1 MSAEQ
6 VWELDG
12 KIALVTGSSRGIGRA
27 IALELARA
35 GADVAVNCLISQ
47 QQGRAV
53 CEEVRALGRRAVLA
67 MGDTRR
73 EWEVGRVLEMVGEE
87 LGAVDI
93 LVNNAVVAL
102 CKPFLDYSAAEWQ
115 DQLAYKGLAYFLT
128 SRAVLP
134 AMLARGEGVIV
145 NVLSTV
151 GLRDGAG
158 ELAYAATN
166 GAAAA
171 LTRGLASE
179 FGGRGIRVNGLL
191 VTWAENAFEPDNPEH
206 QQYLPQFAL
215 GRVTR
220 LEEAARLA
228 AFLASPAA
236 SGITG
241 ALVPVDAGFLC
252 R

>member
-1 MSAEQ
+1 MSREHS
-6 VWELDG
+6 WGLDG
-12 KIALVTGSSRGIGRA
+12 EVALVTGSSRGIGRA

-35 GADVAVNCLISQ
+35 GAHVAVNCRTSQ
-47 QQGRAV
+47 EEANLV
-53 CEEVRALGRRAVLA
+53 CQAIRALNQQAVLA
-67 MGDTRR
+67 LGDTRC
-73 EWEVGRVLEMVGEE
+73 ESDVNHMVSTVENK
-87 LGAVDI
+87 LGQISV

-102 CKPFLDYSAAEWQ
+102 CKPFLDYSVNEWQ
-115 DQLAYKGLAYFLT
+115 GQLAYKGLAYFLT
-128 SRAVLP
+128 CRRVLP
-134 AMLARGEGVIV
+134 AMLTQGKGVII

-151 GLRDGAG
+151 ALRDGAG

-179 FGGRGIRVNGLL
+179 FGQQGIRVNGLL
-191 VTWAENAFEPDNPEH
+191 VTWADNAFEPDNPEH
-206 QQYLPQFAL
+206 RQFLPRFAL
-215 GRVTR
+215 GRVTQV
-220 LEEAARLA
+220 EEVAHLA

-241 ALVPVDAGFLC
+241 TLIPVDAGFMC